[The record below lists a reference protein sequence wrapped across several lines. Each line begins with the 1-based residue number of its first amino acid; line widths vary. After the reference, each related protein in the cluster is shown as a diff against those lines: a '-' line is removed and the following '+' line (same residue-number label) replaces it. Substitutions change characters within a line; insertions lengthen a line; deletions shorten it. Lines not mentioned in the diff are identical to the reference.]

1 MKTAAGSRV
10 LVVPTAIMELFRV
23 AIEAFHTDP
32 ETGAVDPTA
41 RLVPGPLKADRSG
54 QIAYRRAFDDA
65 ANDEHLGSADL
76 GFRVSSHLLRKS
88 LATDL
93 ELDPQ
98 PGRSVIVQPP
108 LGVLRYPTRR
118 SWGLGSLV
126 DIPSSISGHHR

>member
-10 LVVPTAIMELFRV
+10 LVVPTAMMELFRV

-65 ANDEHLGSADL
+65 ANDFACS
-76 GFRVSSHLLRKS
+76 LLAN
-88 LATDL
+88 LAID
-93 ELDPQ
+93 
-98 PGRSVIVQPP
+98 RSV
-108 LGVLRYPTRR
+108 RR
-118 SWGLGSLV
+118 PGPG
-126 DIPSSISGHHR
+126 